1 MTKKE
6 LITELETIESSLNN
20 NDLDEAKIDLY
31 LLLKELLKSVT
42 VVVED
47 IDNDEL
53 YNTIEI
59 SGC

>member
-1 MTKKE
+1 MTVKE
-6 LITELETIESSLNN
+6 IIDELEGIESSLNN
-20 NDLDEAKIDLY
+20 NNLDEAKVDLY
-31 LLLKELLKSVT
+31 LLLKELLKTVT
-42 VVVED
+42 VDED